1 MECRLGLIQL
11 AAGDD
16 KAANLQA
23 ARREIDRAVAAG
35 AELVILPEMF
45 CVPYE
50 TARFA
55 DYAEAEGGEAQQMLA
70 AAARDNACWL
80 VGGSICEEEDGR
92 YYNTSYV
99 YDPQGQCVAK
109 HRKMHLFDIDIEGG
123 QYFKESD
130 VLSPGTSLTV
140 FDTPWG
146 RVGLAIC
153 FDIRFAD
160 MAAAMVDEGAQLLIY
175 PASFNMSTGPR
186 HWELLFRGRAMD
198 GQCYAVGV
206 APARDENASYV
217 SWGHSLVVN
226 PWAEVVCDLGTAPET
241 RVVSIDLDLVQAVRR
256 QIPLGC
262 Q

>member
-1 MECRLGLIQL
+1 MECRLGLIQC

-16 KAANLQA
+16 KAENLRA
-23 ARREIDRAVAAG
+23 ARQAIDRVVGDG

-55 DYAEAEGGEAQQMLA
+55 DYAEAEGGPAQQMLA
-70 AAARDNACWL
+70 QAAKDNRCWL
-80 VGGSICEEEDGR
+80 IGGSICEKDAGR

-99 YDPQGQCVAK
+99 YDPQGTLVAK

-130 VLSPGTSLTV
+130 VLSPGDGITV
-140 FDTPWG
+140 FESPWG
-146 RVGLAIC
+146 KIGLAIC

-160 MAAAMVDEGAQLLIY
+160 MAMAMVDKGARLLVY

-186 HWELLFRGRAMD
+186 HWELLFRARAMD
-198 GQCYAVGV
+198 GQCYSIGV
-206 APARDENASYV
+206 APARDEQASYI
-217 SWGHSLVVN
+217 SWGHSIVCD
-226 PWAEVVCDLGTAPET
+226 PWGSVVCDLGTEAQT
-241 RVVSIDLDLVQAVRR
+241 RVVSIDLDVIDAVRR
-256 QIPLGC
+256 QIPLGRA
-262 Q
+262 

>member
-16 KAANLQA
+16 KTVNLQA
-23 ARREIDRAVAAG
+23 ARREIDRVVRKG

-50 TARFA
+50 TSRFA

-70 AAARDNACWL
+70 AAAKENGCWL
-80 VGGSICEEEDGR
+80 VGGSICEEENGH

-99 YDPQGQCVAK
+99 YNPQGVCVAK

-160 MAAAMVDEGAQLLIY
+160 MAAAMVDAGAQLLVY

-186 HWELLFRGRAMD
+186 HWELLFRARAMD

-217 SWGHSLVVN
+217 SWGHSMVVN
-226 PWAEVVCDLGTAPET
+226 PWAEVVCDLGTEPET
-241 RVVSIDLDLVQAVRR
+241 RVVTIDFDMVQAVRR
-256 QIPLGC
+256 QIPLGR

>member
-16 KAANLQA
+16 KTANLQA
-23 ARREIDRAVAAG
+23 ARREIDRVVRKG

-50 TARFA
+50 TSRFA

-70 AAARDNACWL
+70 AAAKENGCWL
-80 VGGSICEEEDGR
+80 VGGSICEEENGH

-99 YDPQGQCVAK
+99 YNPQGVCVAK

-160 MAAAMVDEGAQLLIY
+160 MAAAMVDAGAQLLRSIC
-175 PASFNMSTGPR
+175 P
-186 HWELLFRGRAMD
+186 RGRAT
-198 GQCYAVGV
+198 GSCCS
-206 APARDENASYV
+206 APGPWMGSV
-217 SWGHSLVVN
+217 MPLVWRRRVMRT
-226 PWAEVVCDLGTAPET
+226 PATCPGGTAWWST
-241 RVVSIDLDLVQAVRR
+241 HGQKWSVILAQSQRHAW
-256 QIPLGC
+256 
-262 Q
+262 